1 LRTGWDITLDNWEA
15 EAHGR
20 EQNSN
25 R

>member
-25 R
+25 G